1 MTKNN
6 SSRFIPLIIAI
17 SIILGILIGSFYANH
32 FTGNRLNI
40 INTSSNKLNDLLH
53 IIDDQYVDKVNI
65 ADLVEKAMPKILG
78 ELDPHSTYTSAK
90 DVENEMQNL
99 KGSFSGIGIVFTL
112 FKDTARVIRVI
123 EGGPSEEVGL
133 QPGDRIVK
141 VDGKSFVGK
150 FLTDDYAK
158 SHLKGPKDSKVVIT
172 VKRRGSKDLINY
184 TISRGDIPVK
194 SVDTAYMYD
203 ENTGY
208 IRIKTFSD
216 TTYPELLVALAKL
229 HYEGFKN
236 LIIDLRGNRGG
247 YMAPA
252 VRMANDFL
260 PKNRLIVYTQGRR
273 SPRSEY
279 TSDGRGSYQTIPLV
293 VLVDEVS
300 ASSSE
305 IFTAAI
311 QDNDRGIIIGRRTFG
326 KGLVQEPIQFPDGSM
341 LRLTIARYY
350 SPSGRCLQKPYVK
363 GNDYDYQMDLLKRAE
378 HGEYFSQDSIHQDG
392 KRYKTRIG
400 RIVYG
405 GGGVTPDFFIP
416 ADTIGTTS
424 YFQDALYKGLLAQF
438 AFIYVDNNR
447 DKLGEAEDWKALS
460 QYLDKQKLPEKFA
473 SFAAENGLKRRNLM
487 LRKSYSLFKNF
498 IIAYIIND
506 FYGEE
511 QNIMYTNLDD
521 PCMLKAKEVFEKGEA
536 FPKKPQQAGNT
547 DKTSKAAKQTPKQ
560 K

>member
-17 SIILGILIGSFYANH
+17 STIIGILIGSFYANH

-53 IIDDQYVDKVNI
+53 IIEDQYVDKVNLS
-65 ADLVEKAMPKILG
+65 DLVEKAMPQILG
-78 ELDPHSTYTSAK
+78 ELDPHSIYTSAK

-99 KGSFSGIGIVFTL
+99 KGSFSGIGIIFTL
-112 FKDTARVIRVI
+112 FKDTARVIRVV

-141 VDGKSFVGK
+141 VNGKSFVGK
-150 FLTDDYAK
+150 FLTDEYAK
-158 SHLKGPKDSKVVIT
+158 SHLKGPKDSKVVLSI
-172 VKRRGSKDLINY
+172 KRKGSKDLINY
-184 TISRGDIPVK
+184 TIVRGDIPVK
-194 SVDTAYMYD
+194 SVDTAYMFD

-208 IRIKTFSD
+208 IRINTFSD

-229 HYEGFKN
+229 HYSGFKN

-252 VRMANDFL
+252 VRMANEFL
-260 PKNRLIVYTQGRR
+260 PKNRLIVYTQGRK

-279 TSDGRGSYQTIPLV
+279 TSDGRGSYQSIPLV

-311 QDNDRGIIIGRRTFG
+311 QDNDRGTIIGRRTFG
-326 KGLVQEPIQFPDGSM
+326 KGLVQEPVQFPDGSM

-363 GNDYDYQMDLLKRAE
+363 GNDYNYQMDLLKRAE
-378 HGEYFSQDSIHQDG
+378 HGEYFSEDSIHQNG
-392 KRYKTRIG
+392 KQYKTRIG

-416 ADTIGTTS
+416 ADTLGTTS
-424 YFQDALYKGLLAQF
+424 YFQEALYKGLISQF
-438 AFIYVDNNR
+438 AFLYVDENR
-447 DKLGEAEDWKALS
+447 DKLAEADNWEALS
-460 QYLDKQKLPEKFA
+460 KYLDKQKLPEKFA
-473 SFAAENGLKRRNLM
+473 TFGAENGLKRRNLM
-487 LRKSYSLFKNF
+487 LRKSYNLFNSF
-498 IIAYIIND
+498 ITAFIMDD

-511 QNIMYTNLDD
+511 QKIMYTNLTD
-521 PCMLKAKEVFEKGEA
+521 PCMLKAQQVFEKGEA
-536 FPKKPQQAGNT
+536 FPKKTQEVETTKN
-547 DKTSKAAKQTPKQ
+547 KLSSKKQSKDR

>member
-1 MTKNN
+1 M
-6 SSRFIPLIIAI
+6 
-17 SIILGILIGSFYANH
+17 
-32 FTGNRLNI
+32 
-40 INTSSNKLNDLLH
+40 
-53 IIDDQYVDKVNI
+53 
-65 ADLVEKAMPKILG
+65 
-78 ELDPHSTYTSAK
+78 
-90 DVENEMQNL
+90 
-99 KGSFSGIGIVFTL
+99 
-112 FKDTARVIRVI
+112 
-123 EGGPSEEVGL
+123 
-133 QPGDRIVK
+133 
-141 VDGKSFVGK
+141 GK

-172 VKRRGSKDLINY
+172 VKRRGSKDLISY

-203 ENTGY
+203 DETGY
-208 IRIKTFSD
+208 IRIKNFSD

-229 HYEGFKN
+229 HYEGFRN

-252 VRMANDFL
+252 VRMANEFL
-260 PKNRLIVYTQGRR
+260 PKNRLIVYTQGRK

-311 QDNDRGIIIGRRTFG
+311 QDNDRGTIIGRRTFG
-326 KGLVQEPIQFPDGSM
+326 KGLVQEPVQFPDGSM

-363 GNDYDYQMDLLKRAE
+363 GNDQDYQMDLLKRAE
-378 HGEYFSQDSIHQDG
+378 HGEYFSQDSIHQNG
-392 KRYKTRIG
+392 RKYKTRLG
-400 RIVYG
+400 RTVYG

-424 YFQDALYKGLLAQF
+424 YFQDALYKGLLSQF
-438 AFIYVDNNR
+438 AFIYVDENR
-447 DKLGEAEDWKALS
+447 DKLGEAEDWKALAK
-460 QYLDKQKLPEKFA
+460 YLDKQKLPEKFA
-473 SFAAENGLKRRNLM
+473 SFAADNGLKRRNLM
-487 LRKSYSLFKNF
+487 LRKSYNLFRSF
-498 IIAYIIND
+498 IIAYIMSD
-506 FYGEE
+506 FYGDE
-511 QNIMYTNLDD
+511 QNTMYANLDD

-536 FPKKPQQAGNT
+536 FPKKPEKAVGT
-547 DKTSKAAKQTPKQ
+547 AKTGKAAKPAARQ